1 MNIDRYSQT
10 WQAVET
16 HLEDRLTT
24 LRSKL
29 EGELSPEETIA
40 TRARIREIR
49 VLLEEA
55 RPEEPLTEPS
65 DPIPE

>member
-10 WQAVET
+10 WQAVEAY
-16 HLEDRLTT
+16 LEDRLST

-29 EGELSPEETIA
+29 EGELSPEDTIA

-49 VLLEEA
+49 ALLEEA
-55 RPEEPLTEPS
+55 TPEEPLSEPS